1 MINSPYKKIFLSK
14 NDFFLLIYSYIEKN
28 YIIKMLSLKVRVRL
42 NQDQEIKLETLS
54 NEHRLLYNYLLSN
67 IKNKSLTF
75 KELNQ
80 LYVNYRHQN
89 QLTINSKSA
98 QNTCIKLI
106 NNIKSFYELK
116 KKDITTQ
123 FPYKF
128 KSHKYFTSFMYDY
141 NNNKGGFQIEND
153 ILTIN
158 LLSCSK
164 ESKKLIFNLPKCCL
178 IINNENI
185 KTITFKRENEDYYI
199 IFVYSETPSNN
210 KLDKKNFM
218 SIDLGYSN
226 LVTLYSNK
234 IENVQIKN
242 LKLEKIEKTIEKLQS
257 IKDKKKKYSNKYNKI
272 NKQFKKQKRKLSN
285 KVIDFQHKVSTYVI
299 NECVKN
305 DIGSLIIGDIKVKKV
320 ICKEN
325 KKLSGISKST
335 LSLGRFKDFLEYKA
349 KKSNI
354 DHYHV
359 NEAYTSQQNCLTGE
373 IMFSSDLSNRIVEI
387 DKGLFIDRD
396 LNSAVNIG
404 KKCKGVWFTHDLD
417 FNLNQMY
424 YDISDDVMIRVEI

>member
-1 MINSPYKKIFLSK
+1 
-14 NDFFLLIYSYIEKN
+14 
-28 YIIKMLSLKVRVRL
+28 MLSLKVKIKL
-42 NQDQEIKLETLS
+42 NVDQKIKLETLS

-67 IKNKSLTF
+67 IKDKSLTF

-80 LYVNYRHQN
+80 LYVEFRHKN

-116 KKDITTQ
+116 KKDITSN

-128 KSHKYFTSFMYDY
+128 KSHKYFMTFMYDY
-141 NNNKGGFQIEND
+141 NNGKGGFKISND
-153 ILTIN
+153 ELTFN
-158 LLSCSK
+158 LLSKSID
-164 ESKKLIFNLPKCCL
+164 SKKLIINLPKCCST
-178 IINNENI
+178 INSENI
-185 KTITFKRENEDYYI
+185 KTITFKRENENDYYV

-210 KLDKKNFM
+210 KLNKKNFM
-218 SIDLGYSN
+218 SIDLGYTN
-226 LVTLYSNK
+226 LVTSYSNK

-242 LKLEKIEKTIEKLQS
+242 LKLKKLEKTIEKLQS
-257 IKDKKKKYSNKYNKI
+257 IKDKKKKYSNNYNKI
-272 NKQFKKQKRKLSN
+272 NNKFKKQKRKLSN
-285 KVIDFQHKVSTYVI
+285 KVIDFQHKVSTHII

-305 DIGSLIIGDIKVKKV
+305 DIGSLIVGDIKIKKV

-349 KKSNI
+349 KKSNM

-373 IMFSSDLSNRIVEI
+373 IMFSSDLSNRIVEVCK
-387 DKGLFIDRD
+387 DQFIDRD
-396 LNSAVNIG
+396 LNSAINIG
-404 KKCKGVWFTHDLD
+404 KKCRGVWFTHDLD
-417 FNLNQMY
+417 FGLNQMY
-424 YDISDDVMIRVEI
+424 YNVSNDTMIRVEI

>member
-1 MINSPYKKIFLSK
+1 
-14 NDFFLLIYSYIEKN
+14 
-28 YIIKMLSLKVRVRL
+28 MLSLKVRVRL
-42 NQDQEIKLETLS
+42 NQEQKIKLETLS
-54 NEHRLLYNYLLSN
+54 NEHRLLYNYLLGS
-67 IKNKSLTF
+67 IKEKSLTF

-89 QLTINSKSA
+89 QLTISSKSA
-98 QNTCIKLI
+98 QNTCINLI

-116 KKDITTQ
+116 KKDVTAK

-128 KSHKYFTSFMYDY
+128 KSHKYFTSFVLDS
-141 NNNKGGFQIEND
+141 NNGNGGFQIKNN

-164 ESKKLIFNLPKCCL
+164 ESMKLILNLSEYCSN
-178 IINNENI
+178 INNENI
-185 KTITFKRENEDYYI
+185 KTITFKKENKNDYYI

-210 KLDKKNFM
+210 KLNKSNFM

-226 LVTLYSNK
+226 LVTSYSNK

-242 LKLEKIEKTIEKLQS
+242 LKLKKLEKTIEKLQS
-257 IKDKKKKYSNKYNKI
+257 IRDKKKKYSNKYNKI
-272 NKQFKKQKRKLSN
+272 NNLFKKQKRKLSN
-285 KVIDFQHKVSTYVI
+285 KVIDFQHKVSTYII

-305 DIGSLIIGDIKVKKV
+305 DIGSLIVGDIKVKKV

-349 KKSNI
+349 KKSNM

-359 NEAYTSQQNCLTGE
+359 NESYTSQQNCLTNE
-373 IMFSSDLSNRIVEI
+373 IMFSSQLDNRIVEI
-387 DKGLFIDRD
+387 NKGLFVDRD
-396 LNSAVNIG
+396 LNSAINIG

-424 YDISDDVMIRVEI
+424 YDVSNDEMIRI